1 MPRLPSKNT
10 CQSFCQ
16 NFSFCAS
23 KVGME
28 KQTELGISRSSSRRC
43 CCCHRRRCRNANTC
57 APLAKSATRPVW
69 PDGQIAFSKF
79 GHFYNNETLP
89 NCMTKNWPKYDQYF
103 SKILN
108 KPSNVCQR
116 LRFCQSG
123 KCLPNLVTLGP
134 NCRPLPSCRR
144 TLKTQKFCREFL
156 FVYRKMRATSL
167 NFRRRLNDAMTNPK
181 HCTKVY
187 VY

>member
-1 MPRLPSKNT
+1 MSLEWVPFRGLDKPKTQFSLKSERASSKSSLNSNSQPRARVPRLPSKNT

-116 LRFCQSG
+116 LRFLPKWRMFAKSG
-123 KCLPNLVTLGP
+123 HTGRDK
-134 NCRPLPSCRR
+134 
-144 TLKTQKFCREFL
+144 
-156 FVYRKMRATSL
+156 
-167 NFRRRLNDAMTNPK
+167 RRRRMK
-181 HCTKVY
+181 F
-187 VY
+187 